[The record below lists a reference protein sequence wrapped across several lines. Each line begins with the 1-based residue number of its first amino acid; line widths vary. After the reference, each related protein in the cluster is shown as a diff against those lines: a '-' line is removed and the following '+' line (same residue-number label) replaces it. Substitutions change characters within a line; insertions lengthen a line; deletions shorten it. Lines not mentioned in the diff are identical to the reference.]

1 MAFDLD
7 ELLSSGTGSYDF
19 EWLLTFLKGMIKPL
33 AATTV
38 VLMAVILSYMQKLG
52 LGGEMVYSIV
62 RAFLQLSVIGFVLQ
76 FIFSRD
82 HAVWI
87 LLAYIFMVRL
97 NFFFIS
103 FLD

>member
-7 ELLSSGTGSYDF
+7 ELLSSGTGNYDF

-62 RAFLQLSVIGFVLQ
+62 RAFSSASVIGSLSLDIQQDNVPNTFLEENWWLVLLSLLVLQ
-76 FIFSRD
+76 
-82 HAVWI
+82 
-87 LLAYIFMVRL
+87 
-97 NFFFIS
+97 
-103 FLD
+103 